1 MEDLTGTI
9 ERITYFNAE
18 NGYGVVKVKPDG
30 AVMLSAVARDGTV
43 AVVGVMPELSVG
55 ETVQF
60 GGQWI
65 NDARYGAQFK
75 VETVMPVEPSTKI
88 GIMNYL
94 GSGLVRG
101 IGPRTA
107 EKIVKHFGEDTLKV
121 LDRDPER
128 LTEVKGL
135 NKKKA
140 AELAV
145 AWADNYAGR
154 KTMIFLQ
161 GYGVTSRMSA
171 KIYKEYGSQTIETV
185 KENPYTLA
193 DDVHGIG
200 FMRADDIALK
210 MNVPEDSPQR
220 IAAGLFYALTQLAK
234 EGHVYSPRTRLLRT
248 TAELL
253 KIEDSPPS
261 TPHPQPLS
269 LKERGE
275 KTQDTGYTPTSL
287 IDLILE
293 KHLQEGKLILESV
306 TRGDGMGN
314 AAVYLPEYHEAETN
328 AAWKL
333 RVLASEPSKLM
344 KAAKKLNLATINSEI
359 RLSDQQQGAVMA
371 ALTNKVS
378 VLTGGPGTGKT
389 TTLKMVIESLMALDF
404 SFALACPT
412 GRAAKRLG
420 EATGCTAATLH
431 RLLAF
436 SPKTGEFL
444 YDESHH
450 LEVDM
455 VIVDETSMLD
465 LQLFDALLKA
475 LSATCHLMMVGDI
488 DQLPSVGAGNVLRDV
503 IDSGIA
509 PVTRLNFIFRQESGS
524 YITVNA
530 HRINQGEAPLTDNQ
544 SSDFFFFNEEDPEA
558 AARMV
563 VDVVTNRL
571 PAKFQCD
578 PINDVQVIAPM
589 YRGAAGV
596 SALNEALQKALNNT
610 GRNAE
615 KQIGGRIFRVGDK
628 VMQTRNNYDKDVF
641 NGDIGRISAID
652 FEEQTFEIVFDEQRY
667 VFYERSEAEELMHAY
682 CISTHRSQGSEYPI
696 VVMPLLTQHYMMLQ
710 RNLLYTAITR
720 AKKVVVLVGTRKAL
734 HLAVQNN
741 QVSERYSGLV
751 GRLKTDLGVL

>member
-1 MEDLTGTI
+1 
-9 ERITYFNAE
+9 
-18 NGYGVVKVKPDG
+18 
-30 AVMLSAVARDGTV
+30 
-43 AVVGVMPELSVG
+43 
-55 ETVQF
+55 
-60 GGQWI
+60 
-65 NDARYGAQFK
+65 
-75 VETVMPVEPSTKI
+75 
-88 GIMNYL
+88 
-94 GSGLVRG
+94 
-101 IGPRTA
+101 
-107 EKIVKHFGEDTLKV
+107 V
-121 LDRDPER
+121 LDRNPER
-128 LTEVKGL
+128 LVEVKGL

-145 AWADNYAGR
+145 AWAENYAGR
-154 KTMIFLQ
+154 QTMIFLQ

-171 KIYKEYGSQTIETV
+171 KIYKEYGSETIEKV

-200 FMRADDIALK
+200 FIRADDIALK
-210 MNVPEDSPQR
+210 MQVPADSPQR
-220 IAAGLFYALTQLAK
+220 IAAGIFYALNQLAK
-234 EGHVYSPRTRLLRT
+234 EGHVYAPRTRLIRT

-253 KIEDSPPS
+253 QIENTAPVDP
-261 TPHPQPLS
+261 
-269 LKERGE
+269 
-275 KTQDTGYTPTSL
+275 
-287 IDLILE
+287 ILE
-293 KHLQEGKLILESV
+293 TQIKEGKLILESV

-314 AAVYLPEYHEAETN
+314 AAVYLPEYHQAETG

-333 RVLASEPSKLM
+333 HVLMTEPSKLS
-344 KAAKKLNLATINSEI
+344 KKAKKLNLAKISSEI
-359 RLSDQQQGAVMA
+359 RLSEQQQSAVMA

-389 TTLKMVIESLMALDF
+389 TTLKMVIESLIALDF

-431 RLLAF
+431 RLLGF

-444 YDESHH
+444 YNETHH

-465 LQLFDALLKA
+465 LQLFDALLGA
-475 LSATCHLMMVGDI
+475 LPPSCHLMLVGDV

-530 HRINQGEAPLTDNQ
+530 HRVNQGDIPYTDNQ
-544 SSDFFFFNEEDPEA
+544 SRDFFFFNEEDPEA

-563 VDVVTNRL
+563 VDVVNNRL
-571 PAKFQCD
+571 PARFECD
-578 PINDVQVIAPM
+578 PITDIQVIAPM
-589 YRGAAGV
+589 YRGAVGV
-596 SALNEALQKALNNT
+596 SALNEALQKALNNS

-652 FEEQTFEIVFDEQRY
+652 FEDQTFEVVFDEQRY
-667 VFYERSEAEELMHAY
+667 VFYEWMEAEELIHAY

-741 QVSERYSGLV
+741 QVAERYSGLV
-751 GRLKTDLGVL
+751 GRLKTDSPLL

>member
-1 MEDLTGTI
+1 MVASKPMENLKGTI
-9 ERITYFNAE
+9 ERITYFNPE
-18 NGYGVVKVKPDG
+18 NGYSVVKIKPDG
-30 AVMLSAVARDGTV
+30 AVAAGARARDGTV
-43 AVVGVMPELSVG
+43 AVVGTMPELSVG
-55 ETVQF
+55 ETVLF
-60 GGQWI
+60 GGSWF
-65 NDARYGAQFK
+65 NDSRYGTQFK
-75 VETVMPVEPSTKI
+75 VETVTPVEPNTET
-88 GIMNYL
+88 GIMNYI

-107 EKIVKHFGEDTLKV
+107 EKIVRHFGADTLKV
-121 LDRDPER
+121 LDRSPER
-128 LTEVKGL
+128 LVEVKGL

-145 AWADNYAGR
+145 AWAENYAGR
-154 KTMIFLQ
+154 QAMIYLQ
-161 GYGVTSRMSA
+161 GYGVSSRMAA
-171 KIYKEYGSQTIETV
+171 KIYKEYGSETIEKV

-200 FMRADDIALK
+200 FIRADDIALK

-220 IAAGLFYALTQLAK
+220 IAAGLFYALNQLAK
-234 EGHVYSPRTRLLRT
+234 EGHVYSPRARLIRK

-253 KIEDSPPS
+253 
-261 TPHPQPLS
+261 Q
-269 LKERGE
+269 
-275 KTQDTGYTPTSL
+275 
-287 IDLILE
+287 IDETAPIDPILE
-293 KHLQEGKLILESV
+293 QQLKDGKLILESV

-314 AAVYLPEYHEAETN
+314 AAVYLPEYYQAEAN

-333 RVLASEPSKLM
+333 RALVSEPSKLA
-344 KAAKKLNLATINSEI
+344 KKAKKLNLSKISSEI
-359 RLSDQQQGAVMA
+359 RLSEQQQQAVMA

-389 TTLKMVIESLMALDF
+389 TTLKMVIESLQALDF
-404 SFALACPT
+404 TFALACPT

-444 YDESHH
+444 YNETHH

-465 LQLFDALLKA
+465 LQLFDALLQA
-475 LSATCHLMMVGDI
+475 LPPQCHLMLVGDV

-509 PVTRLNFIFRQESGS
+509 PVTRLNFIFRQEAGS

-530 HRINQGEAPLTDNQ
+530 HRVNQGEIPYTDNQ
-544 SSDFFFFNEEDPEA
+544 SRDFFFFNEEDPEA

-571 PAKFQCD
+571 PARFQCD

-596 SALNEALQKALNNT
+596 SALNEALQKALNNS

-652 FEEQTFEIVFDEQRY
+652 FEEQTFEVVFDEQRY
-667 VFYERSEAEELMHAY
+667 VFYEWMEVEELIHAY

-720 AKKVVVLVGTRKAL
+720 AKKVVVLVGTRKAM

-741 QVSERYSGLV
+741 QVAERYSGLV
-751 GRLKTDLGVL
+751 GRLKTDLGLF

>member
-1 MEDLTGTI
+1 MVASKPMENLKGTI
-9 ERITYFNAE
+9 ERITYFNPE
-18 NGYGVVKVKPDG
+18 NGYSVVKIKPDG
-30 AVMLSAVARDGTV
+30 AVMLGAVARDGTV
-43 AVVGVMPELSVG
+43 AVVGTMPELSVG

-60 GGQWI
+60 GGQWF
-65 NDARYGAQFK
+65 NDPRWGMQFK
-75 VETVMPVEPSTKI
+75 VETVTPVEPSTET
-88 GIMNYL
+88 GIMNYI

-107 EKIVKHFGEDTLKV
+107 EKIVKHFGADTLKV
-121 LDRDPER
+121 LDRNPER
-128 LTEVKGL
+128 LVEVKGL

-145 AWADNYAGR
+145 AWAENYAGR
-154 KTMIFLQ
+154 KAMIFLQ
-161 GYGVTSRMSA
+161 GYGVSSRMSA
-171 KIYKEYGSQTIETV
+171 KIYKEYGSETIEKV

-200 FMRADDIALK
+200 FIRADDIALK
-210 MNVPEDSPQR
+210 MNVPVDSPER
-220 IAAGLFYALTQLAK
+220 IAAGLFYALNQLAK
-234 EGHVYSPRTRLLRT
+234 EGHVYSPRSRLIRT

-253 KIEDSPPS
+253 
-261 TPHPQPLS
+261 Q
-269 LKERGE
+269 
-275 KTQDTGYTPTSL
+275 
-287 IDLILE
+287 IDETAPIDPILE
-293 KHLQEGKLILESV
+293 KQLIDSKLILESV

-314 AAVYLPEYHEAETN
+314 AAVYLPEYHQAETN

-333 RVLASEPSKLM
+333 RVLISEPSKLA
-344 KAAKKLNLATINSEI
+344 KKAKKLNLSNINSEI
-359 RLSDQQQGAVMA
+359 RLSEQQQQAVMA

-389 TTLKMVIESLMALDF
+389 TTLKMVIESLQALDF

-431 RLLAF
+431 RLLGF

-465 LQLFDALLKA
+465 LQLFDALLRA
-475 LSATCHLMMVGDI
+475 LPATCHLMLVGDV

-509 PVTRLNFIFRQESGS
+509 PVTRLNFIFRQEAGS

-530 HRINQGEAPLTDNQ
+530 HRVNQGEIPYTDNQ
-544 SSDFFFFNEEDPEA
+544 SRDFFFFSEEDPEA

-563 VDVVTNRL
+563 VDVVNNRL

-578 PINDVQVIAPM
+578 PINDIQVIAPM

-596 SALNEALQKALNNT
+596 SALNEALQKALNNS

-652 FEEQTFEIVFDEQRY
+652 FEEQTFEVVFDEQRY
-667 VFYERSEAEELMHAY
+667 VFYEWMEAEELIHAY

-741 QVSERYSGLV
+741 QVAERYSGLV
-751 GRLKTDLGVL
+751 GRLKTDSPLL